1 MLVTCVVLWLFLL
14 FWALRNS
21 DRLFAPVRLAGID
34 VSPVAQSRSLPL
46 EPAPAP
52 TPQPEL
58 AAEQQAEQ
66 QAEPA
71 PEPAREPA
79 QGPVAELQPEPR
91 PTSAPELQESEPLP
105 EPLPE
110 SRTLPETGS
119 LPELPP
125 AARADARSAARAA
138 ALAEP
143 LTNVPLTAAQV
154 EAVERMQPSPTVE
167 VRSEPEAGVAEPVD
181 TPAAKSRRDEISNV
195 VASASSVRF
204 DAGEA
209 ALSAATLEWLDSLYG
224 IMFLYP
230 DITIEFVI
238 EGNEFNR
245 AARDRSVATQRGVA
259 MLDNLDSRG
268 IERNRVSLD
277 IGSGRGLLSG
287 THRVRVRVDDPTS

>member
-21 DRLFAPVRLAGID
+21 DRLFVPIRLAGID
-34 VSPVAQSRSLPL
+34 VSPVAQSKSLPL
-46 EPAPAP
+46 EFAPAPAS
-52 TPQPEL
+52 QPEL
-58 AAEQQAEQ
+58 ASEQ

-71 PEPAREPA
+71 PEPA
-79 QGPVAELQPEPR
+79 QVPVAELQPEPR
-91 PTSAPELQESEPLP
+91 LTSAPELQVSEPWPEPLSEPLP
-105 EPLPE
+105 EPQ
-110 SRTLPETGS
+110 TLPETES

-125 AARADARSAARAA
+125 AARAAAP
-138 ALAEP
+138 AEP
-143 LTNVPLTAAQV
+143 LTNEPLTAAQA
-154 EAVERMQPSPTVE
+154 ESRERMQPSPMVE

-181 TPAAKSRRDEISNV
+181 TPAARIRRDEISNV
-195 VASASSVRF
+195 VVSASSVRF

-277 IGSGRGLLSG
+277 IGSGRGLPSG

>member
-1 MLVTCVVLWLFLL
+1 MLDSTDRQEYRGIARPMLVTCVVLWIFLL

-21 DRLFAPVRLAGID
+21 DRLFVPIRLADID
-34 VSPVAQSRSLPL
+34 VSPVAQSKSLPL
-46 EPAPAP
+46 ELAPAPAP
-52 TPQPEL
+52 QPEFASEQHL
-58 AAEQQAEQ
+58 EQQV
-66 QAEPA
+66 EPA
-71 PEPAREPA
+71 PELQVSEPW
-79 QGPVAELQPEPR
+79 PEP
-91 PTSAPELQESEPLP
+91 LSEPLP
-105 EPLPE
+105 EPQ
-110 SRTLPETGS
+110 TLPETES

-125 AARADARSAARAA
+125 AARAAAP
-138 ALAEP
+138 AEP
-143 LTNVPLTAAQV
+143 LTNEPLTAAQA
-154 EAVERMQPSPTVE
+154 ESRERMQPSPMVE

-181 TPAAKSRRDEISNV
+181 TPAARIRRDEISNV
-195 VASASSVRF
+195 VVSASSVRF

-277 IGSGRGLLSG
+277 IGSGRGLPSG
-287 THRVRVRVDDPTS
+287 THRVRVRVDDPAS